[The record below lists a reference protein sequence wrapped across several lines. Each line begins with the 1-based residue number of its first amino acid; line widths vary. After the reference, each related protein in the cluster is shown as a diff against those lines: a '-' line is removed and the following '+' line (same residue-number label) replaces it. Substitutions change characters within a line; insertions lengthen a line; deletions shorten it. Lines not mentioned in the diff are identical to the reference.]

1 MTATVATTLAPATT
15 TDVLAPEPAWTVG
28 DFETLS
34 EEAALGLLLRRFRK
48 LIALGCDP
56 ADALVDATRVDIALP

>member
-1 MTATVATTLAPATT
+1 MTATVATTLAPAS
-15 TDVLAPEPAWTVG
+15 TDVLDPEPAWTAS

-56 ADALVDATRVDIALP
+56 AEALVDATRVDIALP